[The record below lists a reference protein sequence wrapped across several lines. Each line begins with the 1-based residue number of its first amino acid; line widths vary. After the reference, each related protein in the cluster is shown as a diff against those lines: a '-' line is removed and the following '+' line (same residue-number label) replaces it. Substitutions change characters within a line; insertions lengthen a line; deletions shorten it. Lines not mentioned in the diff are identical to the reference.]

1 MRRGLSAVGAA
12 ALGGALIASGGPA
25 WAATTV
31 TSNAFAVGSVTAA
44 SGGAKSAVAV
54 RWNGSAWS
62 QLAVPKP
69 AGTDTE
75 FTAVKAFSATDVWA
89 VGDTAPAGST
99 FRQTLTMHD
108 NGATWST
115 SATPSPG
122 TRNNTVTAV
131 DGVSGTDAW
140 AVGYTLDLPYGNR
153 IRDSL
158 ILHWNGTAWT
168 QVPSPNNGSTYLYD
182 VAAVSANEA
191 WAVGYGSTAG
201 AFVLLERYRLERGRG
216 AGTVQPQRGGRPVG
230 YRRVGDGRRRG
241 GRARAGPLER
251 HRLVGH
257 AGVGHRR
264 SGNAGAHHGRGCRP
278 DHRMGGGLPTG
289 RDHRAGLGDRVPGS
303 RLTAGIRLRSPPLG
317 RSRSRRAP
325 FTLHRAPFT
334 RNASSRQ
341 PARLPHRGRRAGA
354 GAGRGGAPR
363 PTRAAPPPPP
373 PAGRRR

>member
-99 FRQTLTMHD
+99 FRQALTMHD

-201 AFVLLERYRLERGRG
+201 AFVLRWNGTAWNAVAAPALFSLSGVAARSGTDVWVTGADAAGAPALAHWNGTGWSVTPVSVTGG
-216 AGTVQPQRGGRPVG
+216 AGTPALTTVAVVDPTTEWAVG
-230 YRRVGDGRRRG
+230 YQQDATTGQGSAIAFRV
-241 GRARAGPLER
+241 AG
-251 HRLVGH
+251 
-257 AGVGHRR
+257 
-264 SGNAGAHHGRGCRP
+264 
-278 DHRMGGGLPTG
+278 
-289 RDHRAGLGDRVPGS
+289 
-303 RLTAGIRLRSPPLG
+303 
-317 RSRSRRAP
+317 
-325 FTLHRAPFT
+325 
-334 RNASSRQ
+334 
-341 PARLPHRGRRAGA
+341 
-354 GAGRGGAPR
+354 
-363 PTRAAPPPPP
+363 
-373 PAGRRR
+373 